1 MSVVPGLSSAGAG
14 AAAAARLPAAS
25 TPDLSKGKKAA
36 REFEAQLIGTV
47 LESFEKTFATLPGQD
62 EIAGEDN
69 YNYMGTQAM
78 ASALAEGGGFGIAQM
93 ISSHLTARKEVE
105 ADQVSSTT
113 DSGSGC

>member
-1 MSVVPGLSSAGAG
+1 MSGVSGFSSAN
-14 AAAAARLPAAS
+14 AAAAATLPAAS
-25 TPDLSKGKKAA
+25 TPDLRKGRKAA

-78 ASALAEGGGFGIAQM
+78 ASALAEGGGFGIGQM
-93 ISSHLTARKEVE
+93 ISAHLTARKDVG
-105 ADQVSSTT
+105 ANQVTIVS
-113 DSGSGC
+113 DSGSDR

>member
-1 MSVVPGLSSAGAG
+1 MSAVSGFSSVS
-14 AAAAARLPAAS
+14 AAAATMLPAATAS
-25 TPDLSKGKKAA
+25 DLSKGKKAA

-62 EIAGEDN
+62 ETPGEDN

-93 ISSHLTARKEVE
+93 ISAHLAAQR
-105 ADQVSSTT
+105 
-113 DSGSGC
+113 

>member
-1 MSVVPGLSSAGAG
+1 MSVVSGFSSAS
-14 AAAAARLPAAS
+14 AAAAMLPTDS

-47 LESFEKTFATLPGQD
+47 LQSFEKTFATLPGQD

-69 YNYMGTQAM
+69 YNYMGTQAL

-93 ISSHLTARKEVE
+93 ISAHLTARKEV
-105 ADQVSSTT
+105 ATNQVTSAS
-113 DSGSGC
+113 DSGNNP